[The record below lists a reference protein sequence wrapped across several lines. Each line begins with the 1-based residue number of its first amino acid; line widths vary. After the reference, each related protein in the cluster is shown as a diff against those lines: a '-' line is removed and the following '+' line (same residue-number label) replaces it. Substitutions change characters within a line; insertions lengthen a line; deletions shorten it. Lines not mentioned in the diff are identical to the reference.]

1 MGSTWETRDNME
13 QGMSALSVLLV
24 LVVGVQSYHPSFNLP
39 SSINRLAFD
48 VDYGMELYDAK
59 MPGNWTSPGECIV
72 GSMTLVLSVPTDPK
86 DASKMI
92 DITIDPSN
100 KNISVTGK
108 CPKNEPT
115 QQLTLSWEDVD
126 HDDKTNLLDRN
137 ITMIFLKN
145 MTTGTYGIVDITGTV
160 EVRVVNKTQST
171 FVDILGAFSPPLLET
186 PLNKSYICPTDS
198 PISLNVTWH
207 GSGIPTTSTTTTTT
221 KKTTTTTKK
230 PTTTTKKATTTTKKP
245 TTTTLAETTTTTPPT
260 TTKAKFDFKLQDSTT
275 TTVKPT
281 TTTTKPTTTTVKPTT
296 TTTVKPTTT
305 TAKNVTTTTTHKP
318 TTTTAK
324 NATTTT
330 MKTSTT
336 HMPAPYFTATLTLSK
351 VQIDAFR
358 GVNVSKNAFQEE
370 SLCDSGSPGNDLI
383 PIIVGCVLAAM
394 VVVVLVAYL
403 IGRRYQAATPYQ
415 NLD

>member
-1 MGSTWETRDNME
+1 MGEQFRQTQDNME

-59 MPGNWTSPGECIV
+59 MPGNWTSPEECIV
-72 GSMTLVLSVPTDPK
+72 GSMTLVLSFPTDPK

-207 GSGIPTTSTTTTTT
+207 GSGIPTTTTTKKTTTTT
-221 KKTTTTTKK
+221 KKTTTTNKK

-245 TTTTLAETTTTTPPT
+245 TTTTKKTTTTTNKPTTTTLAETTTT
-260 TTKAKFDFKLQDSTT
+260 
-275 TTVKPT
+275 
-281 TTTTKPTTTTVKPTT
+281 
-296 TTTVKPTTT
+296 
-305 TAKNVTTTTTHKP
+305 
-318 TTTTAK
+318 
-324 NATTTT
+324 
-330 MKTSTT
+330 
-336 HMPAPYFTATLTLSK
+336 AP
-351 VQIDAFR
+351 
-358 GVNVSKNAFQEE
+358 
-370 SLCDSGSPGNDLI
+370 
-383 PIIVGCVLAAM
+383 
-394 VVVVLVAYL
+394 
-403 IGRRYQAATPYQ
+403 
-415 NLD
+415 

>member
-1 MGSTWETRDNME
+1 MGEQFRQTQDNME

-24 LVVGVQSYHPSFNLP
+24 LLVGVQSYHPSFNLP

-92 DITIDPSN
+92 DITVDPSN
-100 KNISVTGK
+100 KNITVTGK

-171 FVDILGAFSPPLLET
+171 FVDILGAFTPPLLET

-207 GSGIPTTSTTTTTT
+207 GSGIPTTTTTTTKKATTTT

-260 TTKAKFDFKLQDSTT
+260 TT
-275 TTVKPT
+275 
-281 TTTTKPTTTTVKPTT
+281 VKPTT

-305 TAKNVTTTTTHKP
+305 TAN
-318 TTTTAK
+318 

-330 MKTSTT
+330 TT
-336 HMPAPYFTATLTLSK
+336 
-351 VQIDAFR
+351 
-358 GVNVSKNAFQEE
+358 
-370 SLCDSGSPGNDLI
+370 
-383 PIIVGCVLAAM
+383 
-394 VVVVLVAYL
+394 
-403 IGRRYQAATPYQ
+403 
-415 NLD
+415 

>member
-1 MGSTWETRDNME
+1 MGTIPGIPDNSTWETRDNME

-100 KNISVTGK
+100 KNITVTGK
-108 CPKNEPT
+108 CPKNEAT

-171 FVDILGAFSPPLLET
+171 FVDILGAFTPPLLET

-207 GSGIPTTSTTTTTT
+207 GSGIPTTT
-221 KKTTTTTKK
+221 
-230 PTTTTKKATTTTKKP
+230 TTTTKKATTTTKKP
-245 TTTTLAETTTTTPPT
+245 TTTTLAETTTTAPPT
-260 TTKAKFDFKLQDSTT
+260 TTKAKFDFKLQASTT

-305 TAKNVTTTTTHKP
+305 TANNATTTTTHKP

-330 MKTSTT
+330 MKTTTT
-336 HMPAPYFTATLTLSK
+336 HMADPHFTATLTLSK

-358 GVNVSKNAFQEE
+358 VNVSKNAFQEE

>member
-1 MGSTWETRDNME
+1 MGEQFRQTQDNME

-92 DITIDPSN
+92 DITVDPSN
-100 KNISVTGK
+100 KNITVTGK
-108 CPKNEPT
+108 CPENKPT

-207 GSGIPTTSTTTTTT
+207 GSTTTTTTTTTTT
-221 KKTTTTTKK
+221 KKATTTTKK
-230 PTTTTKKATTTTKKP
+230 TTTTTKKP

-260 TTKAKFDFKLQDSTT
+260 TTKAKFDFKLQAST

-281 TTTTKPTTTTVKPTT
+281 TTTAKNATTTTTHKPT

-305 TAKNVTTTTTHKP
+305 TAKNATTTTTHKP

-330 MKTSTT
+330 MKTTTT
-336 HMPAPYFTATLTLSK
+336 HMPAPHFTATLTLSK

-358 GVNVSKNAFQEE
+358 VNVSKNTFQEE

-394 VVVVLVAYL
+394 VVVVLVA
-403 IGRRYQAATPYQ
+403 
-415 NLD
+415 

>member
-1 MGSTWETRDNME
+1 MGEQFRQTQDNME

-92 DITIDPSN
+92 DITVDPSN
-100 KNISVTGK
+100 KNITVTGK

-145 MTTGTYGIVDITGTV
+145 MTAGTYGIVDITGTV

-186 PLNKSYICPTDS
+186 PLNKSYICSTDS

-207 GSGIPTTSTTTTTT
+207 GSGIPTTTTTTTTATTTTTTT

-230 PTTTTKKATTTTKKP
+230 PTTTTKKTTTTTTTKKP
-245 TTTTLAETTTTTPPT
+245 TTTT
-260 TTKAKFDFKLQDSTT
+260 TK
-275 TTVKPT
+275 
-281 TTTTKPTTTTVKPTT
+281 
-296 TTTVKPTTT
+296 
-305 TAKNVTTTTTHKP
+305 
-318 TTTTAK
+318 
-324 NATTTT
+324 
-330 MKTSTT
+330 
-336 HMPAPYFTATLTLSK
+336 
-351 VQIDAFR
+351 
-358 GVNVSKNAFQEE
+358 
-370 SLCDSGSPGNDLI
+370 
-383 PIIVGCVLAAM
+383 
-394 VVVVLVAYL
+394 
-403 IGRRYQAATPYQ
+403 
-415 NLD
+415 

>member
-1 MGSTWETRDNME
+1 MGEQFRQTQDNME

-59 MPGNWTSPGECIV
+59 MKGNWTSPGGCIV

-92 DITIDPSN
+92 DITVDPSN
-100 KNISVTGK
+100 KNITVTGK
-108 CPKNEPT
+108 CPENGPT

-207 GSGIPTTSTTTTTT
+207 GSGIPTTTTTTTTTTTKTTTTTAT

-245 TTTTLAETTTTTPPT
+245 PTTTLAETTTPPHNPTTP
-260 TTKAKFDFKLQDSTT
+260 
-275 TTVKPT
+275 
-281 TTTTKPTTTTVKPTT
+281 
-296 TTTVKPTTT
+296 
-305 TAKNVTTTTTHKP
+305 TAN
-318 TTTTAK
+318 
-324 NATTTT
+324 NA
-330 MKTSTT
+330 
-336 HMPAPYFTATLTLSK
+336 
-351 VQIDAFR
+351 
-358 GVNVSKNAFQEE
+358 
-370 SLCDSGSPGNDLI
+370 
-383 PIIVGCVLAAM
+383 AA
-394 VVVVLVAYL
+394 
-403 IGRRYQAATPYQ
+403 
-415 NLD
+415 